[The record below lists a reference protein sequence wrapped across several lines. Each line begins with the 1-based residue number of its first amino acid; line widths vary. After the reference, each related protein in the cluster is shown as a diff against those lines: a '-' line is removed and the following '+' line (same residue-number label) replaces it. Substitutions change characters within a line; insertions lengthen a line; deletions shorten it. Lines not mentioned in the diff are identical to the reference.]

1 MGYDKL
7 DAALAWQ
14 RNLPPAGSNIVIAD
28 TLKSNGNFLLHHF
41 IVNHLRANQPVIVIG
56 LSQIFNHYFL
66 IGRKLVSVP
75 KNHSDL
81 RAVSVN
87 FSAVF
92 LY

>member
-41 IVNHLRANQPVIVIG
+41 IVNHIRANQPVIVIG

-75 KNHSDL
+75 ITIEIDG
-81 RAVSVN
+81 R
-87 FSAVF
+87 
-92 LY
+92 